1 MTYDDFLRISTIIR
15 DEMNKVDADV
25 MDYQKVDKVVA
36 TLAMFQLMGMGASD
50 DEIKEALGAF
60 TDSIKEE
67 LRATWGD
74 IKRKCVVI
82 PN

>member
-1 MTYDDFLRISTIIR
+1 MTYDDFVRISTIIR
-15 DEMNKVDADV
+15 DEMNKASADI
-25 MDYQKVDKVVA
+25 MDYQKVGKVVA
-36 TLAMFQLMGMGASD
+36 PLAMFQLMARGASD
-50 DEIKEALGAF
+50 DVIIEALDAY

-74 IKRKCVVI
+74 IKRKCIII

>member
-1 MTYDDFLRISTIIR
+1 MTYDDFVRISTIIR

-25 MDYQKVDKVVA
+25 MDYQKVGKVVA
-36 TLAMFQLMGMGASD
+36 TLAMFKLMEMGAD
-50 DEIKEALGAF
+50 DREIKEALCAY

-67 LRATWGD
+67 LKASWGD
-74 IKRKCVVI
+74 IKRKCVII